1 MSFLMSFAF
10 TISLTSIVFILSLGL
25 TVVMGIKAAKV
36 RSRSLQFWF
45 SGMAVFT
52 LSVLL
57 EIIFAVGYYPALLL
71 KSYLFLVA
79 AIVELLA
86 LGSVSLAGN
95 GKYTISYGIY
105 VLLTSIFLVYTLA
118 SGILGK
124 MIISHVF
131 FGALPIMVT
140 VASSLITFPAA
151 VIILV
156 KAALDYRKGHSPN
169 MISIIIG
176 VIVVSVAGT
185 LYITGFPSFLYLAE
199 FIGIF
204 LLWFGFVRI
213 PNPLRRSQPTG
224 T

>member
-1 MSFLMSFAF
+1 MSFAF
-10 TISLTSIVFILSLGL
+10 TVSLTSVVFILSLGL
-25 TVVMGIKAAKV
+25 TVVMGLKAVKV
-36 RSRSLQFWF
+36 KSRSLQFWF
-45 SGMAVFT
+45 SGMVVFT

-57 EIIFAVGYYPALLL
+57 EIIFALGYYPSFLL

-86 LGSVSLAGN
+86 LGSVSITRN
-95 GKYTISYGIY
+95 GRNTMVYSIY
-105 VLLTSIFLVYTLA
+105 VLITSVFLIYTLA
-118 SGILGK
+118 SGTLGK

-131 FGALPIMVT
+131 FGALPILVT

-156 KAALDYRKGHSPN
+156 KAALDFRKSHSPS
-169 MISIIIG
+169 MVSIIVG

-213 PNPLRRSQPTG
+213 PNPLRRSQPAG

>member
-10 TISLTSIVFILSLGL
+10 TVSLTSVVFILSLGL
-25 TVVMGIKAAKV
+25 TAVMGLKAAKV
-36 RSRSLQFWF
+36 KSRSLQFWF

-57 EIIFAVGYYPALLL
+57 EIIFAIGYYPALLL

-86 LGSVSLAGN
+86 LGSVSLARSGRN
-95 GKYTISYGIY
+95 TMIY
-105 VLLTSIFLVYTLA
+105 SVYVIITSIFLIYTLA
-118 SGILGK
+118 SGTLGK

-131 FGALPIMVT
+131 FGPLPILVT

-156 KAALDYRKGHSPN
+156 KAALDFRKTHNPS
-169 MISIIIG
+169 MISIIVG

-213 PNPLRRSQPTG
+213 PNPLRRSQPAG

>member
-10 TISLTSIVFILSLGL
+10 TVSLTSVVFILSLGL
-25 TVVMGIKAAKV
+25 TVVMGLKAAKV
-36 RSRSLQFWF
+36 KSRSLQFWF

-57 EIIFAVGYYPALLL
+57 EIIFAIGYYPALLL

-86 LGSVSLAGN
+86 LGSASLSRSGRN
-95 GKYTISYGIY
+95 TMIYSVY
-105 VLLTSIFLVYTLA
+105 VLITSIFLIYTLA
-118 SGILGK
+118 SGTLGK

-131 FGALPIMVT
+131 FGPLPILVT

-156 KAALDYRKGHSPN
+156 KAALDFRKTHNPS
-169 MISIIIG
+169 MISIIVG

>member
-25 TVVMGIKAAKV
+25 TVVMGMKAAKV
-36 RSRSLQFWF
+36 RSKSLQFWF

-57 EIIFAVGYYPALLL
+57 EIIFAIGYYPALLL

-95 GKYTISYGIY
+95 GKYTTSYGIY

-204 LLWFGFVRI
+204 LLWFGLVRI

>member
-25 TVVMGIKAAKV
+25 TVVMGMKAAKV
-36 RSRSLQFWF
+36 RSKSLQFWF

-57 EIIFAVGYYPALLL
+57 EIIFAIGYYPALLL

-224 T
+224 S

>member
-1 MSFLMSFAF
+1 MSFLMSFDF
-10 TISLTSIVFILSLGL
+10 TVSITSIVFILSLAL
-25 TVVMGIKAAKV
+25 TVVMGSKAYRVSSK
-36 RSRSLQFWF
+36 SLEFWF
-45 SGMAVFT
+45 SGMIAFT

-57 EIIFAVGYYPALLL
+57 EVIFALGYYPELLL

-86 LGSVSLAGN
+86 LGSASLAGN
-95 GKYTISYGIY
+95 GKYTVSYGLYCII
-105 VLLTSIFLVYTLA
+105 SSAFLIYTLA

-131 FGALPIMVT
+131 FGPLPIMIT

-156 KAALDYRKGHSPN
+156 KAALDYRKSHSAN
-169 MISIIIG
+169 MISIMVG

-185 LYITGFPSFLYLAE
+185 LYITGFPSFLYIAE

-213 PNPLRRSQPTG
+213 PNPLRRSQPAG
-224 T
+224 M

>member
-10 TISLTSIVFILSLGL
+10 TLSLTSVVFVLSLGL

-36 RSRSLQFWF
+36 KSRSLEFWF
-45 SGMAVFT
+45 GGMVVFS

-57 EIIFAVGYYPALLL
+57 EIIFAIGFYPALLL
-71 KSYLFLVA
+71 RSYLFLVA

-86 LGSVSLAGN
+86 LGSVSLTGN
-95 GKYTISYGIY
+95 GKYSISYGIY
-105 VLLTSIFLVYTLA
+105 AVITSVFLIYTLA
-118 SGILGK
+118 SGALGK
-124 MIISHVF
+124 MIVSHVF
-131 FGALPIMVT
+131 FGALPILVT

-156 KAALDYRKGHSPN
+156 KAALDYRRGHSPN
-169 MISIIIG
+169 MISIIAG

-213 PNPLRRSQPTG
+213 PNPLRKMQPAG